1 MVHVRHADAL
11 RLLGDGVL
19 RLLLRADEEDG
30 ASALGDVA
38 HEGVRLLDQVE
49 RLLEIDDV
57 DAAPLRED
65 VAAHL
70 GVPAPRLVAEMHSG
84 LQELAHADDGQADPP
99 RLNFATAG
107 GIGWNRVAPAP
118 PPERIRRVG

>member
-1 MVHVRHADAL
+1 
-11 RLLGDGVL
+11 
-19 RLLLRADEEDG
+19 
-30 ASALGDVA
+30 
-38 HEGVRLLDQVE
+38 
-49 RLLEIDDV
+49 
-57 DAAPLRED
+57 
-65 VAAHL
+65 
-70 GVPAPRLVAEMHSG
+70 VAEMHSG